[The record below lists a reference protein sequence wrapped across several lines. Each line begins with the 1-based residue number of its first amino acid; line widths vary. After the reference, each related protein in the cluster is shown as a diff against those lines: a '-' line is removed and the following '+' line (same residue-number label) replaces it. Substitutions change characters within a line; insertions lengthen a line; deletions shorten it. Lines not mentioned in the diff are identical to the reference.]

1 MSTHPRRQVLG
12 AAAGVAAAAVLPLTS
27 TTAAHA
33 GEPLTEHA
41 GPWAPVP
48 APVPV
53 PLDSLYDNDGVDTA
67 SARGGDFDGSG
78 YTFPG
83 EELPTGRVEVD
94 GTSFV
99 FPTSSAGAKNNVVAL
114 GQRVELPKGR
124 YLSAVFL
131 TAGSYGNAS
140 GKATVHYADGS
151 TTTATLGGSDWYAT
165 GGSLSATYRYA
176 PDGTKDEHRVGIGTS
191 ELWLDPQRDAVA
203 VTLPVT
209 NPAQANK
216 ASLHVFALSCNL
228 PLRAVRWPCA
238 RPGPRTRSWRRPAP
252 RASKPP
258 SSTRGRSPSW
268 PRTACR
274 CASRFRERAP
284 SRPRVS
290 AAWTPVSRPASASAS
305 ATVRAPPPALPGT
318 AR

>member
-1 MSTHPRRQVLG
+1 MDAYPRRQVLG
-12 AAAGVAAAAVLPLTS
+12 AAAGVAAATALPLTS

-33 GEPLTEHA
+33 GEPVTEHA

-140 GKATVHYADGS
+140 GRATVHYADGS

-209 NPAQANK
+209 NPAEANK
-216 ASLHVFALSCNL
+216 ASLHVFALSL
-228 PLRAVRWPCA
+228 QPAAQGRALALRAA
-238 RPGPRTRSWRRPAP
+238 R
-252 RASKPP
+252 
-258 SSTRGRSPSW
+258 STNSLLETSGAQSI
-268 PRTACR
+268 
-274 CASRFRERAP
+274 E
-284 SRPRVS
+284 
-290 AAWTPVSRPASASAS
+290 
-305 ATVRAPPPALPGT
+305 ATVVNAGTVAVLAADGVSVRVEVPGARTVEAARVRRLDPGEQARIRVGIRNRAGTAPALPGT